1 MTWVATAIAGAGLVA
16 KGVAAAGKG
25 FAAKGFDSSQAADAA
40 GRIKLER
47 EALLR
52 KETLNQIQST
62 RSQYALATENIL
74 NQVGESSGQSSSN
87 LLKIFRE
94 REMLSQKTGGLASV
108 GVLDTM
114 TSESRGS
121 VREGHERIMDK
132 LSLQQKGAYED
143 MRSRLVGIDIS
154 RERSLAGIQERFDAR
169 ISEIGA
175 MPDTFWEGA
184 LGYSDFRIKG
194 REDLYG

>member
-1 MTWVATAIAGAGLVA
+1 MTWVATAIAGVGLFA
-16 KGVAAAGKG
+16 KGVGAIGKG
-25 FAAKGFDSSQAADAA
+25 YAAEGFDSSQAVDAA
-40 GRIKLER
+40 ERIKLER

-52 KETLNQIQST
+52 RETQNQIQST

-74 NQVGESSGQSSSN
+74 NQLDESSGQSSSN

-114 TSESRGS
+114 TSESKGS
-121 VREGHERIMDK
+121 VREGHERTLDK
-132 LSLQQKGAYED
+132 LSLQQKGVYED
-143 MRSRLVGIDIS
+143 MRSGLTGIDIS

-184 LGYSDFRIKG
+184 FGYSDFRIKG